1 MKKELEFLQK
11 GQLKLF
17 NNSSIVS
24 IYSNNSI
31 DTNDTIKNKRKT
43 LEVFTLVIYNI
54 TKVKIF

>member
-1 MKKELEFLQK
+1 MKKELEFPQK

-31 DTNDTIKNKRKT
+31 DTNDTIKKQEKNT
-43 LEVFTLVIYNI
+43 
-54 TKVKIF
+54 